1 MRIQKSAEDY
11 LETILRLTLQ
21 NGSVRSIDIA
31 NELGF
36 SRPSVST
43 AMKRLRENGYI
54 TVESHGLIQLTERG
68 HAIANKIYER
78 HILLT
83 QYLIDLGVSAEVAEQ
98 DACKIEHILSQ
109 ETFDRIRAHTI
120 TQHPTNET

>member
-36 SRPSVST
+36 SKPSVST

-54 TVESHGLIQLTERG
+54 TVEQHGLIQLTEQG
-68 HAIANKIYER
+68 HEIANKIYER

-83 QYLIDLGVSAEVAEQ
+83 QYLIDLGVTSDIAEQ

-109 ETFDRIRAHTI
+109 ETFERIRIHAASKH
-120 TQHPTNET
+120 HDN

>member
-36 SRPSVST
+36 SKPSVST

-54 TVESHGLIQLTERG
+54 TVEQHGCIHLTAQG
-68 HAIANKIYER
+68 QSIADKIYER

-83 QYLIDLGVSAEVAEQ
+83 RYLIDLGVSADVAEQ

-109 ETFDRIRAHTI
+109 ETFDHIRAHTI
-120 TQHPTNET
+120 AHKQND

>member
-36 SRPSVST
+36 SKPSVST

-54 TVESHGLIQLTERG
+54 TVEQHGLIQLTEQGR
-68 HAIANKIYER
+68 AIADKIYER

-83 QYLIDLGVSAEVAEQ
+83 QYLIDLGVSPHVAEE

-109 ETFDRIRAHTI
+109 ETFDRIRIHAATKH
-120 TQHPTNET
+120 HSD

>member
-36 SRPSVST
+36 SKPSVST

-54 TVESHGLIQLTERG
+54 TVEQHGCIQLTAKG
-68 HAIANKIYER
+68 QSIADKIYER

-83 QYLIDLGVSAEVAEQ
+83 RYLIELGVSADVAEQ

-109 ETFDRIRAHTI
+109 ETFDQIRAHTVKN
-120 TQHPTNET
+120 PE